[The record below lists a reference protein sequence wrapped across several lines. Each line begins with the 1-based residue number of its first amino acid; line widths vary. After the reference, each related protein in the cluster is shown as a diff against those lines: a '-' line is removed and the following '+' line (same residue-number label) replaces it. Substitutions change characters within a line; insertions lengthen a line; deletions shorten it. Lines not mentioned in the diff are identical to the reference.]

1 MTHIKINKKYLIYN
15 NYKVKCALGKRGIGH
30 KKKEGD
36 LITPTGQYKIKFIL
50 YRKDRVGQIHTKLKK
65 VILKKNMGWCNDIN
79 TKKYNQLIYLP
90 SIYNHEKLF
99 KKENVY
105 DVILVL
111 NYNMNPVKKN
121 KGSAI
126 FIHIAKRNYKNTEGC
141 IAIKKKELLRIIRDI
156 KINTK
161 VKIEIQK

>member
-1 MTHIKINKKYLIYN
+1 
-15 NYKVKCALGKRGIGH
+15 
-30 KKKEGD
+30 
-36 LITPTGQYKIKFIL
+36 
-50 YRKDRVGQIHTKLKK
+50 
-65 VILKKNMGWCNDIN
+65 MGWCNDIN

-105 DVILVL
+105 DLILVL

-141 IAIKKKELLRIIRDI
+141 VAIKKKELLRIIRDI